1 VAGDGLL
8 TDVLSLRLIPTMVGV
23 DSVAAISLLLI
34 TVETDSF
41 YYYYFYYSLFTSFHF
56 AMEVNS
62 IHKTHSLGSFH
73 TNLCLLLLSGPS
85 TPHKKPEIRK

>member
-1 VAGDGLL
+1 MTPGVVAGDGLL

-41 YYYYFYYSLFTSFHF
+41 YYSLFICFHF

-85 TPHKKPEIRK
+85 TPHIKPEIRK